1 MGELT
6 PNPAG
11 LAHRDWDEAQVNRE
25 FSLPLELVFL
35 LRARTLEHR
44 FLEMGAQKRETKQA
58 GQWGALG
65 LHSGSWQGAQQSAK
79 WSNLLQTQ
87 EGEKKSHLLNTFFSH
102 LQSNLCSCCSRR
114 RGKKKPMADIA

>member
-11 LAHRDWDEAQVNRE
+11 LSHRDWDEAQVNRD

-35 LRARTLEHR
+35 LRARTLEHQ

-58 GQWGALG
+58 GQWGALE

-79 WSNLLQTQ
+79 WSNLLQAQ
-87 EGEKKSHLLNTFFSH
+87 EGEKKAI
-102 LQSNLCSCCSRR
+102 C
-114 RGKKKPMADIA
+114 